1 MNGKELMERLDRVE
15 LINKIEEL
23 TKENSFLK
31 NLLERKVS
39 SSSLSAY
46 EVVSRMVANKV
57 YDEVRE
63 DVGSHIKTSLKR
75 KLMDDLKWDLRVR
88 KATDFTQE
96 HITKVEEYIKNY
108 ELDKQYTKPVAIPIV
123 GTLCVD

>member
-1 MNGKELMERLDRVE
+1 MENLMERLDKVE
-15 LINKIEEL
+15 LINQIEGL
-23 TKENSFLK
+23 KKENEFLK

-39 SSSLSAY
+39 SSSISAY

-57 YDEVRE
+57 YDEVME

-96 HITKVEEYIKNY
+96 HIAQVEEYIKNY
-108 ELDKQYTKPVAIPIV
+108 KFDKQYTKPVAIPIV

>member
-1 MNGKELMERLDRVE
+1 MENLMERLDKVK
-15 LINKIEEL
+15 LINQIEEL

-39 SSSLSAY
+39 SSSISAY

-63 DVGSHIKTSLKR
+63 DVGSNVKTSLKR

-88 KATDFTQE
+88 KATDFTQN
-96 HITKVEEYIKNY
+96 HIPKVEEYIKNY
-108 ELDKQYTKPVAIPIV
+108 TFDKQYVKSIAIPV
-123 GTLCVD
+123 LGSVS